1 MSFLNKLPKVVI
13 GIIQGV
19 LPPGQSIRVHVFSQ
33 HTLIIPATVLLAVLF
48 MLLPVVLRKFVK
60 MGGPVLKSQIELQL
74 FSRFWLFQVSFN
86 V

>member
-1 MSFLNKLPKVVI
+1 MFSL
-13 GIIQGV
+13 
-19 LPPGQSIRVHVFSQ
+19 RVSRFAFTFFSQ
-33 HTLIIPATVLLAVLF
+33 HTLTIQATVLLAVLF